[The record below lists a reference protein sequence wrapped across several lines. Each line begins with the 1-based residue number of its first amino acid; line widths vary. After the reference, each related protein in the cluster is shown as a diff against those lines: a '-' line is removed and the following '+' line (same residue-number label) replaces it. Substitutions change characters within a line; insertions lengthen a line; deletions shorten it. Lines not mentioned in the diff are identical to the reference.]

1 MLVLLQIIWSKVR
14 LLLDRSIAGKPLRQI
29 GIFLL
34 FFVCVFMIV
43 GIFYWKND
51 KGLAKEFV
59 DMVSPVSAH
68 NQAYENNPDGQSV
81 SSLIIVYILGT
92 IIFTGLL
99 IATITSAIR
108 TEADRFKQGTIKFYF
123 RHHIVFL
130 GYDDMIVGMI
140 QRLCEE
146 DEKSRIVVGVESNA
160 SDVSDKIKNRIFN
173 KYENNVVVLKADSC
187 NKNDLRRLR
196 VQYAKK
202 VFIIGEHD
210 DAYNLKS
217 YRSIYELS
225 LCEKDFENKMPQCYV
240 NLRHHSTLTLFQTY
254 ATSGDIGVDFSHFHI
269 FNFYDEWARYMIT
282 GTGLNG
288 DNKKWRID
296 RGDIENKDHKQ
307 VHLVIVGMTEMG
319 RALARQALLLCHY
332 PNQTTP
338 TKITFIDPQAIQQAN
353 RFIGHYQRLFDKC
366 RYTQYNASAEIIHPV
381 HYAEGSDEDSL
392 NVEFEFYEADVSDIA
407 IRKNI
412 EEWAKDPKQML
423 TIAICLPKAS
433 QSLAAGI
440 YLPECLFQEDN
451 ENKDNEENKNN
462 LKNEIPIWIYQ
473 PTYGDL
479 GNYLKGPRYN
489 NIVTFGTLG
498 INGAELDVCKE
509 DAIKL
514 AMRINHHIRNGD
526 LIANNERLIKIEWD
540 GNSIYEKW
548 ACINQAM
555 HILQWGNIMI
565 NNNKVV
571 NNEIV
576 DIFIEKE
583 KVRRKIEGKMTSD
596 SHNKTLSDKGIKLII
611 KTLK

>member
-1 MLVLLQIIWSKVR
+1 MLVLLQKIWSKVR

-123 RHHIVFL
+123 RRHIVFL

-187 NKNDLRRLR
+187 NKNDLKRLR

-254 ATSGDIGVDFSHFHI
+254 ATSGEIGVDFSHFHI
-269 FNFYDEWARYMIT
+269 FNFNDEWARYMIT
-282 GTGLNG
+282 GAGLNG
-288 DNKKWRID
+288 ENKKWRID
-296 RGDIENKDHKQ
+296 RGDWENKDQKQ

-319 RALARQALLLCHY
+319 RALARQAMLLCHY

-338 TKITFIDPQAIQQAN
+338 TKITFIDPQAMIYAQ
-353 RFIGHYQRLFDKC
+353 RLIGHYQKLFEEC
-366 RYTQYNASAEIIHPV
+366 
-381 HYAEGSDEDSL
+381 HYILYDSSFNKTEVNERSER
-392 NVEFEFYEADVSDIA
+392 NVEFSFYETDISHPA
-407 IRKNI
+407 IREEI
-412 EEWAKDPKQML
+412 ERWSDDTEQLL
-423 TIAICLPKAS
+423 TIAICLPKAA

-440 YLPECLFQEDN
+440 YLPESLFKMDS
-451 ENKDNEENKNN
+451 
-462 LKNEIPIWIYQ
+462 PIWIYQ

-479 GNYLKGPRYN
+479 GNYLKGSLYKN
-489 NIVTFGTLG
+489 VVTFGMSG
-498 INGAELDVCKE
+498 VNGAELDVCKAT
-509 DAIKL
+509 AIEL
-514 AMRINHHIRNGD
+514 AMNISHYIENHQKGKEDYSNQCWIN
-526 LIANNERLIKIEWD
+526 EEWHK
-540 GNSIYEKW
+540 NTVYKKW
-548 ACINQAM
+548 AYINQAM
-555 HILQWGNIMI
+555 YLLQWENNLKEDEKEGDILSYKI
-565 NNNKVV
+565 NQFAKVV
-571 NNEIV
+571 KAHKEIANLIMDKKEYHSNESKAEE
-576 DIFIEKE
+576 DYQE
-583 KVRRKIEGKMTSD
+583 
-596 SHNKTLSDKGIKLII
+596 II
-611 KTLK
+611 KVLRKQKFIFNKKK

>member
-1 MLVLLQIIWSKVR
+1 MLVLLQKIWSKVR

-130 GYDDMIVGMI
+130 GYDDMIVGVI
-140 QRLCEE
+140 QQLCEE

-187 NKNDLRRLR
+187 NKHDLKRLR
-196 VQYAKK
+196 VPYAKK

-225 LCEKDFENKMPQCYV
+225 LKENDYTNKMPECYV

-254 ATSGDIGVDFSHFHI
+254 ATTGEIDVDLSHLHI
-269 FNFYDEWARYMIT
+269 FNFNDEWARYMIT
-282 GTGLNG
+282 GAGLNG
-288 DNKKWRID
+288 DNNKWRID
-296 RGDIENKDHKQ
+296 RGDWENIDHKQ

-319 RALARQALLLCHY
+319 RALARQAMLLCHY
-332 PNQTTP
+332 PDQTTP
-338 TKITFIDPQAIQQAN
+338 TKITFIDPQATQQAN

-366 RYTQYNASAEIIHPV
+366 RYTKYNASAEIIHPV

-407 IRKNI
+407 IRKKI
-412 EEWAKDPKQML
+412 EEWAKDPKQLL

-440 YLPECLFQEDN
+440 FLPKSLFKEN
-451 ENKDNEENKNN
+451 EVNQDNKNHV
-462 LKNEIPIWIYQ
+462 KDEIPIWIYQ

-479 GNYLKGPRYN
+479 GIYLKDSYYKN
-489 NIVTFGTLG
+489 VVTFGTVG
-498 INGAELDVCKE
+498 INGADLDICKDEAIELAKKICLYCEKQRKE
-509 DAIKL
+509 EVVF
-514 AMRINHHIRNGD
+514 
-526 LIANNERLIKIEWD
+526 NNERLIEIEW
-540 GNSIYEKW
+540 NRSQPSEKI
-548 ACINQAM
+548 AYINLALNL
-555 HILQWGNIMI
+555 LQWG
-565 NNNKVV
+565 KYLEEE
-571 NNEIV
+571 EI
-576 DIFIEKE
+576 IEVE
-583 KVRRKIEGKMTSD
+583 KRRRKIAKKMM
-596 SHNKTLSDKGIKLII
+596 SHEDKKEKEIEDYNELIQ
-611 KTLK
+611 TLKENDILGNR